1 MKFFSSR
8 QVAVMLGLPEGT
20 LRSWRATGV
29 GPNWYKLEGS
39 IRYSET
45 DVRKYLDSNRR
56 ISTAHAFAQEKAN
69 GGI

>member
-1 MKFFSSR
+1 MKFYSSR
-8 QVAVMLGLPEGT
+8 QLAVIMGIPEGT

-45 DVRKYLDSNRR
+45 DVRTYLNSNRR
-56 ISTAHAFAQEKAN
+56 ISSAHAFVQEKAD
-69 GGI
+69 GGF